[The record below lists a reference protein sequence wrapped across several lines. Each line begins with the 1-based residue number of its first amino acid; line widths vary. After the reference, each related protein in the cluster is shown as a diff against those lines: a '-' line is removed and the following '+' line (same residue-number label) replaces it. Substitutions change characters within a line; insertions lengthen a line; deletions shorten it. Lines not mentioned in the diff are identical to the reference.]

1 MVKFLNPK
9 VEGLM
14 IALAKTYGM
23 VSLVLG
29 LGLLTAGCQSVPY
42 AANATR
48 VHTVNVGP
56 KIEPLQINTGRGD
69 EVRWVNQ
76 RSQPIALIFP
86 KSDDVRIS
94 CRSGFKNIDTELS
107 AVIPPNA
114 SASMCFSE
122 LGKYDYQV
130 RLDENLPGAET
141 DRNASV
147 FVVGGGARNPRTVEA
162 FENVTP

>member
-1 MVKFLNPK
+1 
-9 VEGLM
+9 M
-14 IALAKTYGM
+14 IVFTKTYG
-23 VSLVLG
+23 VASLVLG
-29 LGLLTAGCQSVPY
+29 LSLFTAGCQSVPY
-42 AANATR
+42 SSHAAR
-48 VHTVNVGP
+48 IHTVNVGP
-56 KIEPLQINTGRGD
+56 KIEPLQINAGRGD

-94 CRSGFKNIDTELS
+94 CREGFKNVDSVLS
-107 AVIPPNA
+107 AVVAPNA

-130 RLDENLPGAET
+130 KLDENLPAAET

-147 FVVGGGARNPRTVEA
+147 FVVGGGARNPSTVEA

>member
-1 MVKFLNPK
+1 
-9 VEGLM
+9 M
-14 IALAKTYGM
+14 IALAKTYG
-23 VSLVLG
+23 VASLVLG
-29 LGLLTAGCQSVPY
+29 LSLFTAGCQSVPY
-42 AANATR
+42 SSHAAR
-48 VHTVNVGP
+48 IHTVNVGP
-56 KIEPLQINTGRGD
+56 KIEPLQINAGRGD

-94 CRSGFKNIDTELS
+94 CRSGFKNVDSVLS
-107 AVIPPNA
+107 AVVAPNA

-130 RLDENLPGAET
+130 RLDENLPAAET

-147 FVVGGGARNPRTVEA
+147 FVVGGGARNPSTVEA

>member
-1 MVKFLNPK
+1 MSLIV
-9 VEGLM
+9 
-14 IALAKTYGM
+14 KTY
-23 VSLVLG
+23 SLVIPLLG
-29 LGLLTAGCQSVPY
+29 MLLVTAGCQSAPY
-42 AANATR
+42 SSKGTKS
-48 VHTVNVGP
+48 HTVNVGP
-56 KIEPLQINTGRGD
+56 KIEPLQINAGRGD

-94 CRSGFKNIDTELS
+94 CRSGFENIDSVLS
-107 AVIPPNA
+107 AVVAPNA

-130 RLDENLPGAET
+130 RLDENLPAAET

-147 FVVGGGARNPRTVEA
+147 FIVGGGARNPSALEA

>member
-1 MVKFLNPK
+1 
-9 VEGLM
+9 M
-14 IALAKTYGM
+14 IAFAKTYG
-23 VSLVLG
+23 VATLVLG
-29 LGLLTAGCQSVPY
+29 LSLFTAGCQSVPY
-42 AANATR
+42 SSKATR
-48 VHTVNVGP
+48 IHTVNVGP
-56 KIEPLQINTGRGD
+56 KIEPLQINAGRGD

-94 CRSGFKNIDTELS
+94 CRSGFENIDSVLS
-107 AVIPPNA
+107 AVVAPNA

-130 RLDENLPGAET
+130 RLDENLPAAET

-147 FVVGGGARNPRTVEA
+147 FIVGGGARNPSALEA

>member
-1 MVKFLNPK
+1 
-9 VEGLM
+9 M
-14 IALAKTYGM
+14 IAFAKTYG
-23 VSLVLG
+23 VASLMLG
-29 LGLLTAGCQSVPY
+29 LAFFTAGCQSVPHSS
-42 AANATR
+42 NTTR
-48 VHTVNVGP
+48 IHTINVGP
-56 KIEPLQINTGRGD
+56 NIEPLQINTGRGD

-94 CRSGFKNIDTELS
+94 CRSVFNKRDSVLS
-107 AVIPPNA
+107 AVVAPNA
-114 SASMCFSE
+114 SASMCFAE

-130 RLDENLPGAET
+130 RLDENLPAAET

-147 FVVGGGARNPRTVEA
+147 FVVGGGARNPSSVEA

>member
-1 MVKFLNPK
+1 
-9 VEGLM
+9 M
-14 IALAKTYGM
+14 IAFAKTYG
-23 VSLVLG
+23 VASLVLG
-29 LGLLTAGCQSVPY
+29 LSLFTAGCQSVPY
-42 AANATR
+42 SSHAAR
-48 VHTVNVGP
+48 IHTVNVGP
-56 KIEPLQINTGRGD
+56 KIEPLQINAGRGD

-94 CRSGFKNIDTELS
+94 CRSGFKNIDSVLS
-107 AVIPPNA
+107 AVVAPNA
-114 SASMCFSE
+114 SASVCFGE

-130 RLDENLPGAET
+130 KLDENLPAAET

-147 FVVGGGARNPRTVEA
+147 FVVGGGARNPSTVEA

>member
-1 MVKFLNPK
+1 
-9 VEGLM
+9 M
-14 IALAKTYGM
+14 IALAKPYGI
-23 VSLVLG
+23 VALVLG
-29 LGLLTAGCQSVPY
+29 LGLFTAGCQSVPY
-42 AANATR
+42 SANTAR
-48 VHTVNVGP
+48 IHTVNVGP

-76 RSQPIALIFP
+76 RSEPIALIFP

-94 CRSGFKNIDTELS
+94 CRAGFKNVDTVLS

-147 FVVGGGARNPRTVEA
+147 FVVGGGARNPRPVEA

>member
-1 MVKFLNPK
+1 
-9 VEGLM
+9 M
-14 IALAKTYGM
+14 IAFAKTYG
-23 VSLVLG
+23 VASLVLG
-29 LGLLTAGCQSVPY
+29 LSLFTAGCQSVPSSSKI
-42 AANATR
+42 
-48 VHTVNVGP
+48 HTVNVGP
-56 KIEPLQINTGRGD
+56 KIEPLQINAGRGD

-94 CRSGFKNIDTELS
+94 CRSGFKSVNSVLS
-107 AVIPPNA
+107 AVVAPNA
-114 SASMCFSE
+114 SASMCFAE

-130 RLDENLPGAET
+130 RLDENLPAAET

-147 FVVGGGARNPRTVEA
+147 FVVGGGARNPSSVEA